1 MRAVIIGAGKIG
13 YNIAE
18 TLSQEGHD
26 VFVIEKDEER
36 QQVVEE
42 NLDVQ
47 ALLGNGADSRLLES
61 IEIEKADLLIAVTEN
76 DELNMLSCMLAGQ
89 YGVKK
94 TVARVRKP
102 EYNRNNKLSSNPALN
117 VDLLINPERVA
128 RCGNCQNYF
137 GAGSGRC
144 KLLCQGQDYLAG
156 TAYRERKSCWSTVR

>member
-1 MRAVIIGAGKIG
+1 M
-13 YNIAE
+13 
-18 TLSQEGHD
+18 
-26 VFVIEKDEER
+26 FVIEKDEER

-128 RCGNCQNYF
+128 AAEIAKIISVPEAVDVNYYAKGKITLLELRIEKGNPVVNC
-137 GAGSGRC
+137 A
-144 KLLCQGQDYLAG
+144 LD
-156 TAYRERKSCWSTVR
+156 RKSVV

>member
-1 MRAVIIGAGKIG
+1 MRTVIIGAGKIG

-18 TLSQEGHD
+18 TLSQVGHD

-94 TVARVRKP
+94 TSK
-102 EYNRNNKLSSNPALN
+102 
-117 VDLLINPERVA
+117 
-128 RCGNCQNYF
+128 G
-137 GAGSGRC
+137 
-144 KLLCQGQDYLAG
+144 
-156 TAYRERKSCWSTVR
+156 

>member
-128 RCGNCQNYF
+128 AAEIAKIISVPEAVDVNYYAK
-137 GAGSGRC
+137 GKITLTAR
-144 KLLCQGQDYLAG
+144 LLP
-156 TAYRERKSCWSTVR
+156 STVLHSI